1 MPQSNQQKIDYNLLL
16 IAGLAVGGYFVVR
29 AVLQKLNIVDKP
41 EDRAAKEK
49 ADKDLKE
56 QERVLN
62 IWSGT
67 KNLAK
72 TLPKNKKAQ
81 VLTKAGAESYAK
93 QIKDAFGVFND
104 NEESIY
110 AVFRN
115 IRFQTQV
122 ASLVDAY
129 ERLYR
134 LDLLT
139 QLRAKLSESE
149 FNTVTDIISQKNKGV
164 I

>member
-1 MPQSNQQKIDYNLLL
+1 MPQSNQQNINYNLLL
-16 IAGLAVGGYFVVR
+16 VAGLAVGGYFVVR

-41 EDRAAKEK
+41 EEKAAKEK
-49 ADKDLKE
+49 AAKDLKE

-62 IWSGT
+62 IWAGT

-81 VLTKAGAESYAK
+81 ILTKAGAESYAK
-93 QIKDAFGVFND
+93 QIKNAFGTFND

-115 IRFQTQV
+115 IRYQTQV

-139 QLRAKLSESE
+139 QLRAKLSQNE
-149 FNTVTDIISQKNKGV
+149 FNTITDIISQKNKGV